1 MRSELTLRV
10 PTGLGVR
17 REGLGEEREEG
28 DGVHLEGTADEIEW
42 KAWEMDVESWRGI
55 GRGGLLSFSVERVPS
70 EPLSASRNCSSRSV
84 KWGILLSLP
93 AVREPNGS
101 WIRGHPRVQVKST
114 RLPLRP
120 PPGSPDRS
128 SAPP

>member
-70 EPLSASRNCSSRSV
+70 EPLSASRNAQVDQSSGGSYCHC
-84 KWGILLSLP
+84 LP
-93 AVREPNGS
+93 SENLMDHGS
-101 WIRGHPRVQVKST
+101 EDTLAFK
-114 RLPLRP
+114 
-120 PPGSPDRS
+120 
-128 SAPP
+128 